1 MTRVGFWYD
10 YGTVYAGGLNYFRNL
25 LYAISQIQQDD
36 VQALVFFGTD
46 VDAATI
52 ASFSKYATVV
62 QTPVLARKTLP
73 WFVHRV
79 LYRAFGMQTLVNQV
93 LRKHKIDIVSHGS
106 MVSGANR
113 PYKLVTWI
121 ADFQYLHLP
130 DLFPGLDVAKKS
142 AEVERLVA
150 ESDIVIVSSQD
161 ALKDL
166 RAVVTP
172 ASAAK
177 ARVLEF
183 VSQPARAL
191 GADVS
196 RVALETKYGFSGRY
210 FFLPNQFW
218 RHKNHVVVFEAIAA
232 LKREGVD
239 VLLLCTG
246 WLRDPRFS
254 KSEYVDKLQNIV
266 SEHQL
271 EGNIRLL
278 GSIDY
283 SDVLALSRHAIA
295 VLNPSLFE
303 GWSSSVE
310 EAKSIGKP
318 VILSNLGVHIEQ
330 NPPGSRYFA
339 PNDVAGLA
347 TILREAWKTWPDEID
362 AVTEASAHAGLQA
375 RTRLFGEKYLHIIE
389 ELTQGA

>member
-1 MTRVGFWYD
+1 LTRVGFWYD
-10 YGTVYAGGLNYFRNL
+10 MGIVYSGGLNYYRNL
-25 LYAISQIQQDD
+25 LYAISQLQQND
-36 VQALVFFGTD
+36 VEAIVFFGTD
-46 VDAATI
+46 VDVAII
-52 ASFSKYATVV
+52 ADFSKYATVV
-62 QTPVLARKTLP
+62 QTRVLERKTLP

-79 LYRAFGMQTLVNQV
+79 LYRAFGMQTLVNRV
-93 LRKHKIDIVSHGS
+93 LKKHSIDIVSHAS
-106 MVSGANR
+106 MVTGANR

-142 AEVERLVA
+142 AEINRLVG
-150 ESDIVIVSSQD
+150 ESDMVVVSSQD

-166 RAVVTP
+166 RAIVTP
-172 ASAAK
+172 ANAAK

-191 GADVS
+191 GADVGS
-196 RVALETKYGFSGRY
+196 DTLETKYGFTGRY

-232 LKREGVD
+232 LKRQGFD
-239 VLLLCTG
+239 VLVLCTG

-254 KSEYVDKLQNIV
+254 KSEYVDNLQKILTDN
-266 SEHQL
+266 QL

-339 PNDVAGLA
+339 PDDVNGLA
-347 TILREAWKTWPDEID
+347 AILREAWESWPDEID
-362 AVTEASAHAGLQA
+362 AATEATAHAGLQA
-375 RTRLFGEKYLHIIE
+375 RTKLFGEKYLSIIE
-389 ELTQGA
+389 EMTHGA

>member
-1 MTRVGFWYD
+1 MIRVGFWYD
-10 YGTVYAGGLNYFRNL
+10 FGIVYSGGLNYFRNL
-25 LYAISQIQQDD
+25 LYAIKQVQQDD
-36 VQALVFFGTD
+36 VEAIVFFGTD
-46 VDAATI
+46 VDATI
-52 ASFSKYATVV
+52 IADFSKYATVV
-62 QTPVLARKTLP
+62 QTRVLERKTLP
-73 WFVHRV
+73 WLVHRV
-79 LYRAFGMQTLVNQV
+79 LYRAFGMQTLVNRV
-93 LRKHKIDIVSHGS
+93 LRKYKIDIVSHAS
-106 MVSGANR
+106 MVSGARR

-130 DLFPGLDVAKKS
+130 DLFPGLDVAKQS
-142 AEVERLVA
+142 AHIDRLVA
-150 ESDIVIVSSQD
+150 ESDVVVVSSQD

-166 RAVVTP
+166 RAIVTP
-172 ASAAK
+172 ANAAK

-196 RVALETKYGFSGRY
+196 RTTLETKYGFTGRY

-232 LKREGVD
+232 LKREGVE

-254 KSEYVDKLQNIV
+254 KSEYVDSLQKIV
-266 SEHQL
+266 SEHRL
-271 EGNIRLL
+271 EANIRLL

-318 VILSNLGVHIEQ
+318 VILSNLAVHIEQ

-339 PNDVAGLA
+339 PDDAAGLGA
-347 TILREAWKTWPDEID
+347 ILREAWQTWPDEID
-362 AVTEASAHAGLQA
+362 QATEEAAQADLKA
-375 RTRLFGEKYLHIIE
+375 RTKLFGEKYLHIIQ

>member
-10 YGTVYAGGLNYFRNL
+10 FGIVYSGGLNYFRNL
-25 LYAISQIQQDD
+25 LYAIKQVQQDD
-36 VQALVFFGTD
+36 VEAIVFFGSD
-46 VDAATI
+46 VDPAII
-52 ASFSKYATVV
+52 ADFGKYATVV
-62 QTPVLARKTLP
+62 QTRVLARKTLP

-79 LYRAFGMQTLVNQV
+79 LYRAFGMQTLVNRV
-93 LRKHKIDIVSHGS
+93 LRKHNIDIVSHAS
-106 MVSGANR
+106 MVSGANL

-142 AEVERLVA
+142 AEIDRQVA
-150 ESDIVIVSSQD
+150 ESDVIIVSSHD

-166 RAVVTP
+166 RAIVTP
-172 ASAAK
+172 ANAAK

-191 GADVS
+191 GTDVG
-196 RVALETKYGFSGRY
+196 RATLETKYGFTGRY

-232 LKREGVD
+232 LKQEGINI
-239 VLLLCTG
+239 LLLCTG

-254 KSEYVDKLQNIV
+254 KSEYVDSLQTII
-266 SEHQL
+266 SDYQL

-318 VILSNLGVHIEQ
+318 VILSNLGVHFEQ

-339 PNDVAGLA
+339 PDDVKGLA
-347 TILREAWKTWPDEID
+347 SILREAWESWPDQID
-362 AVTEASAHAGLQA
+362 AATEASAHAGLQA
-375 RTRLFGEKYLHIIE
+375 RTKLFGEKYLQIIE
-389 ELTQGA
+389 ELTHGA

>member
-1 MTRVGFWYD
+1 MIKVGFWYD

-25 LYAISQIQQDD
+25 LYAISQVPQDKA
-36 VQALVFFGTD
+36 QAVVFFGTD

-52 ASFSKYATVV
+52 ADFSKYATVV

-73 WFVHRV
+73 WFLHRV
-79 LYRAFGMQTLVNQV
+79 LYRVFGAQIMVARE

-106 MVSGANR
+106 MLGGLAGR
-113 PYKLVTWI
+113 YKLITWI

-130 DLFPGLDVAKKS
+130 DLFPGLDVARKS
-142 AEVERLVA
+142 AELDRLA
-150 ESDIVIVSSQD
+150 SESDVVIVSSQD

-166 RAVVTP
+166 RAVV
-172 ASAAK
+172 SAENVAK

-183 VSQPARAL
+183 VSQPGRSLGSEASRA
-191 GADVS
+191 D
-196 RVALETKYGFSGRY
+196 LEAKYNFKGRY

-218 RHKNHVVVFEAIAA
+218 RHKNHIVVFEAIAA
-232 LKREGVD
+232 LKRQGID

-254 KSEYVDKLQNIV
+254 KSEYVDNLQRIVADEKLE
-266 SEHQL
+266 S
-271 EGNIRLL
+271 NIRLL

-283 SDVLALSRHAIA
+283 SDVLALSRHAIS

-310 EAKSIGKP
+310 EAKSMGKP
-318 VILSNLGVHIEQ
+318 VILSNIGVHIEQ
-330 NPPGSRYFA
+330 NPAGGRYFA
-339 PNDVAGLA
+339 PTDVAALA
-347 TILREAWKTWPDEID
+347 AILREAWEDWPDQVDTVMED
-362 AVTEASAHAGLQA
+362 RARAGLEE
-375 RTRLFGEKYLHIIE
+375 RTTLFGRKYLNIIE
-389 ELTQGA
+389 ELTRRA